1 MFKDTNILITGA
13 TGMIGRALVKI
24 LKEHGPNKIVSVSMD
39 DTQIE
44 GVECIKADLT
54 YLNTCIELCEGMDYV
69 FHLAGIKG
77 SPEMT
82 KKNPASFMVPMLMFN
97 TNMMEAARRANVK
110 WYLYTSSVGVYAPAE
125 LFKEDDVWKTV
136 PSEYDWFAGW
146 TKRIG
151 ELQADAYGIQYGV
164 KNYSIIRPANVY
176 GEYDNFNPATSMVI
190 PALIARI
197 CSGENPLS
205 VWGNGSAVRD
215 FVHADDVAKA
225 MVFAVE
231 NKISE
236 PINIGSGNGVLIKD
250 IVETV
255 IKVYEEVTGQ
265 KATIEWDSSKPT
277 GDAIRKM
284 DMTKLHNYG
293 FKATKSLEEGIKEA
307 MVWYMNNKDV
317 ASKRYDVFSK

>member
-1 MFKDTNILITGA
+1 MFKDSKILITGA
-13 TGMIGRALVKI
+13 TGMIGRSLVKI
-24 LKEHGPNKIVSVSMD
+24 LKEYSPAKIVSVSMD
-39 DTQIE
+39 DIKID
-44 GVECIKADLT
+44 GVECIKGDLT
-54 YLNTCIELCEGMDYV
+54 FLDTCIKVCEGMDYV

-82 KKNPASFMVPMLMFN
+82 KKKPASFMVPMLMFN
-97 TNMMEAARRANVK
+97 TNMMEAARLAKVK
-110 WYLYTSSVGVYAPAE
+110 WYLYTSSVGVYAPAD
-125 LFKEDDVWKTV
+125 LFVEDDVWKTV

-146 TKRIG
+146 AKRMG
-151 ELQADAYGIQYGV
+151 ELQADAYGIQYGE

-255 IKVYEEVTGQ
+255 IKVYEEITGQ
-265 KATIEWDSSKPT
+265 KVTIEWDTSKPS
-277 GDAIRKM
+277 GDSIRKM
-284 DMTKLHNYG
+284 DMTRLHSYG
-293 FKATKSLEEGIKEA
+293 FNTSKSLENGIKEV
-307 MVWYMNNKDV
+307 MTWYLANKDITT
-317 ASKRYDVFSK
+317 KRYDVFTK

>member
-1 MFKDTNILITGA
+1 
-13 TGMIGRALVKI
+13 MIGRALVKL
-24 LKEHGPNKIVSVSMD
+24 LKETGPNKIVSASMD
-39 DTQIE
+39 DTQID

-54 YLNTCIELCEGMDYV
+54 YLDTCVKLCEGMDYV

-97 TNMMEAARRANVK
+97 TNMMEAARRAKVK

-146 TKRIG
+146 AKRMG
-151 ELQADAYGIQYGV
+151 ELQADAYGIQYGE
-164 KNYSIIRPANVY
+164 KTYSIIRPANVY

-215 FVHADDVAKA
+215 FVNAEDVARA
-225 MVFAVE
+225 MIFAVE
-231 NKISE
+231 NRISE
-236 PINIGSGNGVLIKD
+236 PLNIGSGEGVLIKD

-255 IKVYEEVTGQ
+255 IESYKELTGKEVTV
-265 KATIEWDSSKPT
+265 EWDITKPT

-284 DMTKLHNYG
+284 DMTRLHGYG
-293 FKATKSLEEGIKEA
+293 FKAAKSLDAGIKEA
-307 MVWYMNNKDV
+307 MVWYLANKDLTT
-317 ASKRYDVFSK
+317 KRYDVFTK